1 MKKILVLVTLASLSL
16 FGCQSKN
23 YKAETEDEK
32 SFYALGI
39 MMGSRFAN
47 LEMTPAEIDALNQGV
62 KDAITNAKPQVDPQE
77 YQAKIQGLYKARMEL
92 SSNRIKEDGKKAID
106 KFVKDDGAKMTESG
120 LAYKVTTEGTGNTPK
135 EDDMV
140 EVHYHG
146 TLIDGTVFDSSI
158 ERGKTVSFPLN
169 RVIKGWTEGLQ
180 LIKEGGK
187 IKLMIPSDLAY
198 GNNGAPPKIPGGATL
213 VFDVELV
220 SIKAKPEMPKMPAKK
235 EKKLKK

>member
-16 FGCQSKN
+16 FGCQSKH

-39 MMGSRFAN
+39 MMGQRFSN